1 MIKLKNITMKNF
13 MSVGNVTQAVILN
26 EDPISLIL
34 GENRDLGGSGNRNGV
49 GKSTII
55 NAITYALYGAALT
68 KIKLPNLINKTNGK
82 KMMVTLEFSSGGVEY
97 RIERGRG
104 PEVFKLFVNGVDH
117 FDNNAQGDSRL
128 TQKDVEAT
136 LGMDKVLFSNIV
148 ALNTFTEPFLSM
160 SAAKQR
166 EMMELLLGMTKLSE
180 KALSLKEEIKSSKDD
195 LKEEEFR
202 IKGIN
207 DSNAVITRNI
217 ESAEAKLNSWNTK
230 HDDTISAQAAD
241 LLSLDSLDIE
251 AELEKHSQIDK
262 LAESE
267 AERSL
272 ISTNIS
278 TLKKEVQNVNRE
290 IDQCKKDIHRSNDV
304 KSASLK
310 NAEDQLHNA
319 EAHRVTRDG
328 IEGKRADLKSRLADL
343 VEAAANVEHSSEC
356 PTCKQHVEGD
366 QHEELISEALKR
378 VEKCRRDIS
387 QCDVEEETLDLQIVK
402 CGELAET
409 YRKDG
414 EDCDKY
420 ISECKQNIT
429 QLESTIADLETGIRS
444 LEIDLKAIPI
454 VEKPTT
460 FYKTISQAY
469 EHKTKIDVKARDLE
483 NEIAKVNPYIEQVD
497 VLRESL
503 QDIKYDEI
511 EKLTVLREHQDFLLK
526 LLTNKDSFIRKKII
540 DQNLSFLNERLRHYL
555 GSIGLP
561 HSVIF
566 NPNLDVSI
574 SEFGRD
580 LDFDNLSRGEKTRL
594 ILSLSW
600 AFRDIYESMNG
611 SINLLFIDELLDSG
625 LDASGT
631 EATLSALKVMA
642 HEQNKNV
649 MLISHREELVGKV
662 DNIITV
668 CKENGFTRIETSEL

>member
-1 MIKLKNITMKNF
+1 MKNF

-128 TQKDVEAT
+128 TQKDVEVI

-267 AERSL
+267 TERSL

-290 IDQCKKDIHRSNDV
+290 IDQNKKDIKRSNDS
-304 KSASLK
+304 KATSLK
-310 NAEDQLHNA
+310 NADEQLQSA
-319 EAHRVTRDG
+319 EAHRVTRDS
-328 IEGKRADLKSRLADL
+328 IEGKRTDLKTRLAEL
-343 VEAAANVEHSSEC
+343 EEAAANVEHSSEC
-356 PTCKQHVEGD
+356 PTCKQHVEGA
-366 QHEELISEALKR
+366 QQEEIISEALKR
-378 VEKCRRDIS
+378 VGKCREDIS
-387 QCDVEEETLDLQIVK
+387 QCDIEEDTLDLKIVK
-402 CGELAET
+402 CGELAES

-429 QLESTIADLETGIRS
+429 QIESTISDLETGIRS
-444 LEIDLKAIPI
+444 LEIDLKAIPL